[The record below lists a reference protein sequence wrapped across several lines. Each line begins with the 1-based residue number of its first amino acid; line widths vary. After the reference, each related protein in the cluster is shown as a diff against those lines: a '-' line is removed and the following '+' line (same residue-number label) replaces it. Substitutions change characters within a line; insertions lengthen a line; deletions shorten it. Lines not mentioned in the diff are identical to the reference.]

1 MHLGQRIFTESLFCL
16 KHCAKNKESLQLP
29 RQGCFRPECR
39 AQTYWLFTASVHSE
53 CPMPLQYQ
61 CVRNSEYSPYTT
73 HKECPGIFRCI
84 VHVPFLEALPLH
96 LCGKF
101 LDEKKSLNSFHFF
114 SQTFLRGMSIPVLWI
129 LPELKDTLEK
139 QFRKYVTN
147 PSEAEY
153 LFGAYAYAEKI
164 GKWKKEVEEVV

>member
-1 MHLGQRIFTESLFCL
+1 
-16 KHCAKNKESLQLP
+16 
-29 RQGCFRPECR
+29 
-39 AQTYWLFTASVHSE
+39 
-53 CPMPLQYQ
+53 
-61 CVRNSEYSPYTT
+61 
-73 HKECPGIFRCI
+73 
-84 VHVPFLEALPLH
+84 
-96 LCGKF
+96 
-101 LDEKKSLNSFHFF
+101 
-114 SQTFLRGMSIPVLWI
+114 MSIPVLWI